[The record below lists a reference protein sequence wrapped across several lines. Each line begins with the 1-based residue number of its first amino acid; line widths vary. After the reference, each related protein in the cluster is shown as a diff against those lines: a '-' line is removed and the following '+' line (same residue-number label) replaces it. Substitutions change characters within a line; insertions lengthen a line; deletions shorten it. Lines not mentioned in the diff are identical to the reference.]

1 MKQAG
6 PTEDSS
12 AAFPSGSPAPAV
24 LFDAAGDALD
34 RLVRVQQDFPQPGVL
49 FRDLTPVL
57 ADASA
62 LRDVAR
68 ALAAAAPD
76 ATLIAGLES
85 RGFLLGAAAAMIAEI
100 GVLAIRKPGKLPGAV
115 LGEDYALEYG
125 TARLELHP
133 DDVPSG
139 SRVLVIDGRAGHR
152 RHRRS
157 RLPAA
162 AARGCSHRRG
172 GRGGGT
178 DRPGRQV
185 GAARDPGHRTAA
197 VVIPQSAGSGRTAD
211 DLAGCSGPI
220 IRSEP

>member
-1 MKQAG
+1 MTPAG
-6 PTEDSS
+6 PTGDSS
-12 AAFPSGSPAPAV
+12 RLIPSVSSPTA
-24 LFDAAGDALD
+24 LLDAAGASLD

-57 ADASA
+57 ADAGA

-85 RGFLLGAAAAMIAEI
+85 RGFLFGAAAAMVAEI

-133 DDVPSG
+133 DDVPSD
-139 SRVLVIDGRAGHR
+139 SRVLVIDDVLATGGT
-152 RHRRS
+152 
-157 RLPAA
+157 AA
-162 AARGCSHRRG
+162 AACRLLQRAGAHIAGVAGAVELTDLG
-172 GRGGGT
+172 GRSAL
-178 DRPGRQV
+178 PGIPVTALRQW
-185 GAARDPGHRTAA
+185 
-197 VVIPQSAGSGRTAD
+197 
-211 DLAGCSGPI
+211 
-220 IRSEP
+220 